1 MQNNSADFKRQ
12 VTIKLADVRLQE
24 ALSRLQTRFVEGR
37 SAVIGEIHDLQKT
50 RNAAAEIRDR
60 VLNDLQH
67 WLLYFEQ
74 QATKRGAIVHW
85 AETGADVNRIVA
97 EIAVGHGVR
106 SAVKS
111 KSMVSEE
118 CGLNEALERAGV
130 EVMETDLGE
139 YILQIA
145 HEAPSHIVAPVV
157 HKNKEEIS
165 DLFAK
170 THRLPRKTGIAEL
183 CREAREILRPA
194 FLNADMGISGANFLI
209 AETGSALIVTNE
221 GNGRL
226 VTTLPRVH
234 VAITGIEKVVPTL
247 EDASTLL
254 RLLPRSATG
263 QSITNYVSVLTGT
276 NRHGTDPNDANDS
289 GMDIA
294 HMGNIP
300 QIPHARFPLP
310 NPLPERE
317 GTNVPL
323 REFHVN
329 DENDHEGPEHFHI
342 ILLDNGRSR
351 LLGGEMQDMLRCIR
365 CGACMNHCPVY
376 QNIGGH
382 AYGWV
387 YPGPM
392 GSILTPLLG
401 GMENAPDLPNASTLC
416 GACAVVCPVKIP
428 LPDLLRKLR
437 EKQMQLGMKSRQETL
452 LLRAWAWLA
461 LHPGIYG
468 MTTGIAVRLM
478 QLLGGEKKLLHS
490 LPGAR
495 GWSGGRDF
503 PAPQGMT
510 FRELYRQGKRL

>member
-1 MQNNSADFKRQ
+1 MQNTSVNFKRQ
-12 VTIKLADVRLQE
+12 VTIKLADVKLQG
-24 ALSRLQTRFVEGR
+24 ALSRLQSRFVEGR
-37 SAVIGEIHDLQKT
+37 SAVISEIHDLQET
-50 RNAAAEIRDR
+50 RNAAAGIRDR
-60 VLNDLQH
+60 VLNDLEH

-74 QATKRGAIVHW
+74 QATARGTIVHW

-97 EIAVGHGVR
+97 EIAVLHGVR
-106 SAVKS
+106 TATKS

-139 YILQIA
+139 YILQLA

-165 DLFAK
+165 DLFAEK
-170 THRLPRKTGIAEL
+170 HQLPRKTGIAEL

-194 FLNADMGISGANFLI
+194 FLNADLGISGANFLV

-247 EDASTLL
+247 EDVTTLL

-276 NRHGTDPNDANDS
+276 KDSTDPD
-289 GMDIA
+289 
-294 HMGNIP
+294 
-300 QIPHARFPLP
+300 
-310 NPLPERE
+310 
-317 GTNVPL
+317 
-323 REFHVN
+323 
-329 DENDHEGPEHFHI
+329 GPEHFHI
-342 ILLDNGRSR
+342 ILLDNGRSD

-392 GSILTPLLG
+392 GSILTPLLEG
-401 GMENAPDLPNASTLC
+401 LENAPDLPNASTLC

-437 EKQMQLGMKSRQETL
+437 EKQMERGMKSRQETFL
-452 LLRAWAWLA
+452 LKAWAWLA
-461 LHPGIYG
+461 LHPKIYAV
-468 MTTGIAVRLM
+468 TTQIAVRFM
-478 QLLGGEKKLLHS
+478 RLLGGKKKLLHH

-495 GWSGGRDF
+495 GWSDGRDF
-503 PAPQGMT
+503 PAPPGMT
-510 FRELYRQGKRL
+510 FRELYKQRKNK

>member
-1 MQNNSADFKRQ
+1 MQNTSVDFKRQ

-37 SAVIGEIHDLQKT
+37 SAVISEIHDLQET
-50 RNAAAEIRDR
+50 RNAAAAIRDR
-60 VLNDLQH
+60 VLNDLEH

-85 AETGADVNRIVA
+85 AETGQDVNRIVA

-106 SAVKS
+106 TATKS

-157 HKNKEEIS
+157 HKNKDEIS

-170 THRLPRKTGIAEL
+170 IHQLPRKTGIAEL

-194 FLNADMGISGANFLI
+194 FLNADMG
-209 AETGSALIVTNE
+209 TNE

-247 EDASTLL
+247 EDVSTLL

-276 NRHGTDPNDANDS
+276 KDDTDSD
-289 GMDIA
+289 
-294 HMGNIP
+294 
-300 QIPHARFPLP
+300 
-310 NPLPERE
+310 
-317 GTNVPL
+317 
-323 REFHVN
+323 
-329 DENDHEGPEHFHI
+329 GPEHFHI
-342 ILLDNGRSR
+342 ILLDNGRSS

-437 EKQMQLGMKSRQETL
+437 EKQMEIGMKSRQETFM
-452 LLRAWAWLA
+452 LRAWAWLA
-461 LHPGIYG
+461 LHPKIYA
-468 MTTGIAVRLM
+468 MTTSIAVRFM
-478 QLLGGEKKLLHS
+478 KLLGGREKLLHH

-503 PAPQGMT
+503 PAPQGKT
-510 FRELYRQGKRL
+510 FRELYQMEKNK

>member
-1 MQNNSADFKRQ
+1 MQNTSVDFKRQ

-37 SAVIGEIHDLQKT
+37 SAVISEIHDLQET
-50 RNAAAEIRDR
+50 RNAAAAIRDR
-60 VLNDLQH
+60 VLNDLEH

-85 AETGADVNRIVA
+85 AETGADVNRIVS

-106 SAVKS
+106 TATKS

-157 HKNKEEIS
+157 HKNKDEIS

-170 THRLPRKTGIAEL
+170 IHQLPRKTGIAEL

-194 FLNADMGISGANFLI
+194 FLNADMGISGANFLV

-247 EDASTLL
+247 EDVSTLL

-276 NRHGTDPNDANDS
+276 KDDTDSD
-289 GMDIA
+289 
-294 HMGNIP
+294 
-300 QIPHARFPLP
+300 
-310 NPLPERE
+310 
-317 GTNVPL
+317 
-323 REFHVN
+323 
-329 DENDHEGPEHFHI
+329 GPEHFHI
-342 ILLDNGRSR
+342 ILLDNGRSS

-416 GACAVVCPVKIP
+416 GACTVVCPVKIP

-437 EKQMQLGMKSRQETL
+437 EKQMEIGMKSRQETFM
-452 LLRAWAWLA
+452 LRAWAWLA
-461 LHPGIYG
+461 LHPKIYA
-468 MTTGIAVRLM
+468 MTTSIAVRFM
-478 QLLGGEKKLLHS
+478 KLLGGREKLLHH

-495 GWSGGRDF
+495 GWSDGRDF
-503 PAPQGMT
+503 PAPQGKT
-510 FRELYRQGKRL
+510 FRELYQMEKHK